1 METTEKTTET
11 EARSTLARVYACTV
25 AGDRFPAKFG
35 CQPIKLQ
42 LYQHAHTYP
51 ANYGGE
57 GGGMGGVGDGVGWA
71 EWYTNLIVLL

>member
-42 LYQHAHTYP
+42 LYPHAHTYP
-51 ANYGGE
+51 ANYVRVHFRSL
-57 GGGMGGVGDGVGWA
+57 GVYKESQVA
-71 EWYTNLIVLL
+71 YRAIRVRVS